1 MRTVAQHLEACLAQ
15 VGPLP
20 PLEVLLPD
28 AVGCIL
34 AEDVASPFDLP
45 VTDVSTIDGYAVR
58 SVDIA
63 GASADEPVY
72 LRVIDEVRAGD
83 VDPTSVIA
91 ETAVRIAS
99 GAPVPAGADAV
110 VDLEDTDRDESNVQI
125 KKLSLPGQNIR
136 PRASDVEAY
145 QNVLQEGQRIG
156 ARQIALLAGVGR
168 LRVLVH
174 PHPRVV
180 VMSIGDELVE
190 PGRIASP
197 GAVFDANGHALAAA
211 VADAGA
217 DTFRV
222 NAVPD
227 EHRILRQ
234 TIEDQLVRADLLIT
248 TGGLSYGAGDTVK
261 EVLSPLGTVR
271 FDSVAIA
278 PGKHMGV
285 GTVEDTPI
293 FCLPGDPVTAQI
305 CYEVFVRP
313 ALRSMAGWS
322 ELYRTALT
330 ARVDRGWTSPAGK
343 REFVRVALSGAPA
356 EGYVA
361 SVCGDPRDLLLSKL
375 TEANALAVVPE
386 DVTEVRAGD
395 ELVCMVLD

>member
-1 MRTVAQHLEACLAQ
+1 MAQ

-20 PLEVLLPD
+20 PLEVQLPD
-28 AVGCIL
+28 AVGCVL
-34 AEDVASPFDLP
+34 AEDVSSPFDLP
-45 VTDVSTIDGYAVR
+45 VTDVSTLDGYAVR
-58 SVDIA
+58 SVDVA
-63 GASADEPVY
+63 GAGADDPTY

-83 VDPTSVIA
+83 VDPTSVV
-91 ETAVRIAS
+91 ENTAVRIAS

-110 VDLEDTDRDESNVQI
+110 VDLENTDRDESNVQI
-125 KKLSLPGQNIR
+125 KHLALPGQNIR
-136 PRASDVEAY
+136 PRASDVKAY
-145 QNVLQEGQRIG
+145 QHVLQEGQRIG

-285 GTVEDTPI
+285 GKVEDTPI

-322 ELYRTALT
+322 DLYRDAVT
-330 ARVDRGWTSPAGK
+330 ARVDSGWASPAGK

-356 EGYVA
+356 EGYQA
-361 SVCGDPRDLLLSKL
+361 AVCGDPRQLLLSKL

-386 DVTEVRAGD
+386 DVTEVSAGD